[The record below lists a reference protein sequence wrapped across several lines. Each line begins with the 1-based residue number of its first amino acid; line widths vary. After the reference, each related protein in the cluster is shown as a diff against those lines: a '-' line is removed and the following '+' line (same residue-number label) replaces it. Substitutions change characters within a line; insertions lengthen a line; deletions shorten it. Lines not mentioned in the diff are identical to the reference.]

1 MGAGE
6 LQIET
11 RQLEATT
18 VIEVRGEVDL
28 ATVGELVRTAEQA
41 VPRDSTLEL
50 DLRAV
55 DFMDSAGVAAVN
67 RIRRLTLE
75 HETTLVLR
83 CTVGGPVAQ
92 LVEWTGLD
100 RVIDVRLEAAPAS
113 A

>member
-1 MGAGE
+1 MGTGE
-6 LQIET
+6 LHIDT
-11 RQLEATT
+11 RRIDGLT
-18 VIEVRGEVDL
+18 VIDACGEVDL
-28 ATVGELVRTAEQA
+28 ATVGELVRTAEE
-41 VPRDSTLEL
+41 VMPRDGTLEL

-100 RVIDVRLEAAPAS
+100 RVIDVRLESAS
-113 A
+113 ASA